1 MNTGCLS
8 LLGVLILFILI
19 LSFSLSAIG
28 SGSTLMGVILLA
40 TNITMLFIYLKSS
53 SYKKFVHAVQ
63 QAKREKVSELNPPLS
78 TSLKRQETLLFTE
91 LQIKQ
96 ILESIA
102 LIENTERIDV
112 LKSSFKFLSSV
123 LSQYLVT
130 KERINVDDVVAKGIA
145 LYRKMY
151 YDRIISETQIEI
163 LKNPNCIN
171 DNIFYANNIVRCF
184 MKYAN
189 TIEKQIDSLKT
200 EKAKDRRKTILA
212 DTGRICAQ
220 ELVNCGK
227 CNLIPQLIERLK
239 DFEIIVDLQYKK
251 EDGDISSPS
260 LEIS

>member
-28 SGSTLMGVILLA
+28 NDNTLIGVILLV
-40 TNITMLFIYLKSS
+40 TNITILFIYLKSP
-53 SYKKFVHAVQ
+53 SYKKFVHSVQ
-63 QAKREKVSELNPPLS
+63 QAKSEKKSELNTPLS
-78 TSLKRQETLLFTE
+78 TPSKKQETLLFTE

-102 LIENTERIDV
+102 LIENTEHIDV
-112 LKSSFKFLSSV
+112 LKSSFEFLSNV
-123 LSQYLVT
+123 LLQYLIT

-145 LYRKMY
+145 LYKEMY
-151 YDRIISETQIEI
+151 YDRAISDTQIAI

-171 DNIFYANNIVRCF
+171 DYIFYANNIVRCF
-184 MKYAN
+184 MKYTN
-189 TIEKQIDSLKT
+189 TIKKQIDSLKT
-200 EKAKDRRKTILA
+200 EKAKERRKTILA

-227 CNLIPQLIERLK
+227 CNLIPKIIERLE

-251 EDGDISSPS
+251 EGGDISSTS
-260 LEIS
+260 